1 MFQFD
6 HFPKLYTKRLTL
18 RALTRQDAPALFAL
32 FSDTEVTK
40 YNDVTTFQ
48 EIGEAYGLLDFLDNR
63 FRKEQGLRW
72 AITRRGDDTL
82 IGTCGYNTWMRHN
95 NCGEIGYDI
104 AREHWG
110 RGFATEAVAGMVGFG
125 FDSMALNR
133 IEADVVVGNDASV
146 RVLLKNG
153 FVEEGI
159 LRQRGFWKGR
169 YHDLHFCSLLK
180 SEHNKRVTKTQ

>member
-72 AITRRGDDTL
+72 AITRRG
-82 IGTCGYNTWMRHN
+82 G
-95 NCGEIGYDI
+95 
-104 AREHWG
+104 
-110 RGFATEAVAGMVGFG
+110 
-125 FDSMALNR
+125 
-133 IEADVVVGNDASV
+133 
-146 RVLLKNG
+146 
-153 FVEEGI
+153 
-159 LRQRGFWKGR
+159 
-169 YHDLHFCSLLK
+169 
-180 SEHNKRVTKTQ
+180 